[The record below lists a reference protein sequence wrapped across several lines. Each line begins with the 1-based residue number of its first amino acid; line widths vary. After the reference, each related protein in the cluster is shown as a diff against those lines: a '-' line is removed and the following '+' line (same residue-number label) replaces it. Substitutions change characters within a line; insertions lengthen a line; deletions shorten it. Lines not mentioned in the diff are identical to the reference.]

1 MSATKLLLVDDQP
14 LIVNALAD
22 LLTREAGFDVV
33 GTCSN
38 GEEAVKT
45 FQRLHPDI
53 VMMDIRMPRLD
64 GISAAHHIRNRD
76 CAAKII
82 FLTSFAT
89 VDSLLPCLRVGAAG
103 FVAKDAASDEIVR
116 LVRQVSEGSEHLAL
130 SSSIASLLARTLAAD
145 APPAKSDAHRVVHP
159 ICDLSPR
166 ERQVLQ
172 GLSHGFNNQ
181 EIANQLHLSHGS
193 IKACVGK
200 ICRKLGVRDRL
211 QAVIRGAELGYVT
224 LQLAESDEQPKG

>member
-89 VDSLLPCLRVGAAG
+89 ADSLLPCLRIGATG

-130 SSSIASLLARTLAAD
+130 SSSIASQLAKAVAT
-145 APPAKSDAHRVVHP
+145 APPPDKIDAHP
-159 ICDLSPR
+159 ICNLSPR
-166 ERQVLQ
+166 EQQVLQ

-193 IKACVGK
+193 IKACVGQV
-200 ICRKLGVRDRL
+200 CRKLGVRDRL

-224 LQLAESDEQPKG
+224 LQLAESEEEVKG